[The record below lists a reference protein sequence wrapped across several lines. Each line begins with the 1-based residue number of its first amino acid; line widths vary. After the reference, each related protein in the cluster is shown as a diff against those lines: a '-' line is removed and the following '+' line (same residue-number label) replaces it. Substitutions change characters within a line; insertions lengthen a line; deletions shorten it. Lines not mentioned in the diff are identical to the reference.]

1 MTETQHP
8 AAIRVALVD
17 DQQLVRSGLAMLIN
31 SQPDLEVVA
40 EASNG
45 RDAVA
50 SPAVRSADV
59 VLMDI
64 RMPQMDGISAT
75 RALLPQ
81 TPDAGPAPARAGRT
95 ASDGRATTDGP
106 GNGRAAHP
114 SSLGGAA
121 AGEPEGPRVVV
132 LTTFDLD
139 EYALEA
145 IEAGASGFLLKDA
158 PPEELLA
165 AIRTVHRGDAVIAPS
180 TTRRLLD
187 HMAPTL
193 RRDQAADD
201 RRQRET
207 ASVDSLTPRERE
219 VLVLMARGDSNQE
232 IAAGLFLSEATVKT
246 HVGRVLAKLGARDR
260 VQAVVTAY
268 RAGLATP

>member
-1 MTETQHP
+1 MNQTDSHQP
-8 AAIRVALVD
+8 DPICVALVD
-17 DQQLVRSGLAMLIN
+17 DQQLVRSGLAMLLN
-31 SQPDLEVVA
+31 SQPDLMVVA

-50 SPAVRSADV
+50 SPAVRGADV

-75 RALLPQ
+75 RALIPQ
-81 TPDAGPAPARAGRT
+81 AQGDDGPASAGSGAGPAPGALHPAG
-95 ASDGRATTDGP
+95 SGGELPDATV
-106 GNGRAAHP
+106 
-114 SSLGGAA
+114 
-121 AGEPEGPRVVV
+121 GPRVVV

-165 AIRTVHRGDAVIAPS
+165 AVRTVHRGDAVIAPS

-193 RRDQAADD
+193 RRDHAAD
-201 RRQRET
+201 QRWERES
-207 ASVDSLTPRERE
+207 AAVDSLTPRERE
-219 VLVLMARGDSNQE
+219 VLGLMARGDSNQE

-268 RAGLATP
+268 RTGIAQP

>member
-1 MTETQHP
+1 MTETETP
-8 AAIRVALVD
+8 APIRVALVD

-31 SQPDLEVVA
+31 SQPDLTVVA

-64 RMPQMDGISAT
+64 RMPQMDGIAAT
-75 RALLPQ
+75 RALLPEGY
-81 TPDAGPAPARAGRT
+81 DAGPAPAA
-95 ASDGRATTDGP
+95 
-106 GNGRAAHP
+106 
-114 SSLGGAA
+114 
-121 AGEPEGPRVVV
+121 EPDGPRVVV

-193 RRDQAADD
+193 RRENAADQ
-201 RRQRET
+201 RWQRES
-207 ASVDSLTPRERE
+207 AAVDSLTPRERE
-219 VLVLMARGDSNQE
+219 VLGLMARGDSNQE

-268 RAGLATP
+268 RTGIAQP